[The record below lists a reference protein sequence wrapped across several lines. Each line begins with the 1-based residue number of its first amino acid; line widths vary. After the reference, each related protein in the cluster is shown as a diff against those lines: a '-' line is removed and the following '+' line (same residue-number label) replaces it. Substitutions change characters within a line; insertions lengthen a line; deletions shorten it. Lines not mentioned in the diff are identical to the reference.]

1 MTMSPVE
8 EQMEISLG
16 EVSEAHLPPSHT
28 LLARWPLLALT
39 RARLDLLATG
49 SKASGRLA
57 VSACVRPPPSPAEVC
72 QDQSS
77 SGQVPEV
84 PGCRAS
90 YVQGQGVAEAS
101 LAHTAGAASGGWGA
115 AGCPLLR
122 PGLGSGQEVLAVQG
136 RAWDQCPCGQGDVP
150 APHSE
155 AAAGRAVGGSSQ
167 DGA

>member
-16 EVSEAHLPPSHT
+16 EVSEAHLLPSHT
-28 LLARWPLLALT
+28 LLARWPLFALT
-39 RARLDLLATG
+39 RARLDLLATE

-84 PGCRAS
+84 PGCKAS
-90 YVQGQGVAEAS
+90 YVQGQGVAKAS
-101 LAHTAGAASGGWGA
+101 LAHTAGPASGGWGA

-155 AAAGRAVGGSSQ
+155 VAAGRAVGGSSQ

>member
-16 EVSEAHLPPSHT
+16 EVSEAHLLPSHT
-28 LLARWPLLALT
+28 LLARWPLFALT

-77 SGQVPEV
+77 SGQVP
-84 PGCRAS
+84 GCRAS

-101 LAHTAGAASGGWGA
+101 LAHMAGPASGGWGA

>member
-28 LLARWPLLALT
+28 LLARWPLFALT

-84 PGCRAS
+84 PGCRAL

-101 LAHTAGAASGGWGA
+101 LAHMAGAASGG
-115 AGCPLLR
+115 
-122 PGLGSGQEVLAVQG
+122 
-136 RAWDQCPCGQGDVP
+136 
-150 APHSE
+150 
-155 AAAGRAVGGSSQ
+155 
-167 DGA
+167 